1 MERAATLQRFL
12 LGVQVAD
19 LILKVCLFVALI
31 VLVIIAISYLKQRK
45 RIELE
50 YHKKKM
56 SEEKT
61 YVDVFKKEIDD
72 TLFAKRDEDDL
83 E

>member
-12 LGVQVAD
+12 LGVQIAD

-50 YHKKKM
+50 FHKKKM
-56 SEEKT
+56 SEEK
-61 YVDVFKKEIDD
+61 K
-72 TLFAKRDEDDL
+72 LM
-83 E
+83 

>member
-1 MERAATLQRFL
+1 MERAANLQKFL

-19 LILKVCLFVALI
+19 LVLKVCLYVALI

-50 YHKKKM
+50 FHKKNM
-56 SEEKT
+56 SDEKT
-61 YVDVFKKEIDD
+61 HVDVFKKEIDD
-72 TLFAKRDEDDL
+72 TLFAKADEDDL

>member
-12 LGVQVAD
+12 LGVQIAD

-50 YHKKKM
+50 FHKKKM
-56 SEEKT
+56 SEEKAH
-61 YVDVFKKEIDD
+61 VDVFKKEIDD
-72 TLFAKRDEDDL
+72 TLYAKRDEDDL

>member
-12 LGVQVAD
+12 LGVQIAD

-45 RIELE
+45 RMELE

-56 SEEKT
+56 IEEKT
-61 YVDVFKKEIDD
+61 HVDVFKKEIDD
-72 TLFAKRDEDDL
+72 TLFAKADEDDL

>member
-12 LGVQVAD
+12 LGVQIAD

-45 RIELE
+45 RIELDF
-50 YHKKKM
+50 HKKKM
-56 SEEKT
+56 SEGKT
-61 YVDVFKKEIDD
+61 HVDVFKKEIDD
-72 TLFAKRDEDDL
+72 TLYAKRDEDDL

>member
-12 LGVQVAD
+12 LGVQIAD
-19 LILKVCLFVALI
+19 LILKVCLFIALI
-31 VLVIIAISYLKQRK
+31 VLVVIVISYLKQRK

-50 YHKKKM
+50 FHKKKM
-56 SEEKT
+56 SEEKKH
-61 YVDVFKKEIDD
+61 VDVFKKEIDD
-72 TLFAKRDEDDL
+72 TLFAKADEDDL

>member
-12 LGVQVAD
+12 LGVQIAD

-50 YHKKKM
+50 FHKKKM

-72 TLFAKRDEDDL
+72 TLYAKRDEDDL

>member
-56 SEEKT
+56 SEFLLLKFNNIFLT
-61 YVDVFKKEIDD
+61 AILCF
-72 TLFAKRDEDDL
+72 L
-83 E
+83 

>member
-72 TLFAKRDEDDL
+72 TLFAKADEDDL

>member
-12 LGVQVAD
+12 LGVQIAD

-50 YHKKKM
+50 FHKKKM
-56 SEEKT
+56 S
-61 YVDVFKKEIDD
+61 
-72 TLFAKRDEDDL
+72 
-83 E
+83 

>member
-12 LGVQVAD
+12 LGVQIAD

-61 YVDVFKKEIDD
+61 HVDVFKKEIDD

>member
-12 LGVQVAD
+12 LGVQIAD
-19 LILKVCLFVALI
+19 LILKVCLFIALI
-31 VLVIIAISYLKQRK
+31 VLVVIVISYLKQRK

-50 YHKKKM
+50 FHKKKM
-56 SEEKT
+56 SEEKKH
-61 YVDVFKKEIDD
+61 VDVFKKEIDD

>member
-12 LGVQVAD
+12 LGVQIAD

-31 VLVIIAISYLKQRK
+31 VLVVIAISYLKQRK

-50 YHKKKM
+50 FNKKKM

-61 YVDVFKKEIDD
+61 HVDVFKKEIDD
-72 TLFAKRDEDDL
+72 TLYAKRDEDDL

>member
-1 MERAATLQRFL
+1 MERAANLQKFL

-19 LILKVCLFVALI
+19 LVLKVCLYVALI

-50 YHKKKM
+50 FHKKNM
-56 SEEKT
+56 SDEKT
-61 YVDVFKKEIDD
+61 HVDVYKKEIDD
-72 TLFAKRDEDDL
+72 TLFAKADEDDL